1 MSTQASTVA
10 GGVVGLAAGI
20 SIVSLAT
27 ELPLAPEIGLVAG
40 ALIGW
45 SGRRR
50 GGAQR

>member
-1 MSTQASTVA
+1 MSTQGATVA

-20 SIVSLAT
+20 IVSIAT
-27 ELPLAPEIGLVAG
+27 ELPLAPEVGLVAG

-50 GGAQR
+50 GEQR

>member
-1 MSTQASTVA
+1 MSTQAATVA
-10 GGVVGLAAGI
+10 GGVVGLAAGV
-20 SIVSLAT
+20 IVSLAT

-50 GGAQR
+50 GEQR

>member
-1 MSTQASTVA
+1 MSTQAVTVA

-20 SIVSLAT
+20 VVSVAT

-45 SGRRR
+45 SARRR
-50 GGAQR
+50 GEQR